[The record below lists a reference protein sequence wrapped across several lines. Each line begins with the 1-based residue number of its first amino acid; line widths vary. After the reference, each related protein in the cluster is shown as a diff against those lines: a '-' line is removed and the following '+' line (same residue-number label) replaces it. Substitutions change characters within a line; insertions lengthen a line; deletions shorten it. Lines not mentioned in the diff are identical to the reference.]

1 MATRDQTIEKIRKLL
16 SLASSPNEH
25 EANAANAQAQ
35 KLISQFQI
43 DQAEIDSKAFVK
55 QEIISLIIPTGSKSN
70 ILWKEN
76 LISCLS
82 KVNNC
87 DFYTQ
92 KKRSG
97 EVSPNNPEKLASA
110 YTIYLVVG
118 SKSNVEL
125 VEILFNL
132 ILSQVEYFA
141 KEFVPSEKSRTVGK
155 AEKNSFKLGIVTR
168 ICQRLRDVKEEVVK
182 EHIALKG
189 SNSTALVFLNEE
201 KKEIELYVKK
211 LFSKVRIKPERKVN
225 IRQEAYQAGIK
236 QGDKVVLQNKKALK

>member
-16 SLASSPNEH
+16 SLANSPNEH

-132 ILSQVEYFA
+132 ILSRC
-141 KEFVPSEKSRTVGK
+141 KT
-155 AEKNSFKLGIVTR
+155 
-168 ICQRLRDVKEEVVK
+168 
-182 EHIALKG
+182 
-189 SNSTALVFLNEE
+189 
-201 KKEIELYVKK
+201 
-211 LFSKVRIKPERKVN
+211 
-225 IRQEAYQAGIK
+225 
-236 QGDKVVLQNKKALK
+236 